1 MPGATVKVLLLADTH
16 LGFDLP
22 FAPRVERR
30 RRGPDFFAN
39 TERALQPAYRG
50 EVDLVV
56 HGGDL
61 LYRSR
66 VPPELVQMAMAPL
79 FRAAEQGVPV
89 CLVPGNH
96 ERSHIPYPL
105 LARHPR
111 VLIFDEPR
119 TFVIRRRGCAV
130 ALSGWPYRP
139 RMTGTFG
146 RLLEQTGWRR
156 ARADLRLLCLHQ
168 VVQGARVGVQNYC
181 FRDGPEVIRGADLPR
196 SPRLAALLCGHIHR
210 GQVLTVDLQG
220 RPLPVPV
227 LYPGAIE
234 RTSFAE
240 RDEPKGYLTLELTA
254 GEGGVLSR
262 WIFHPLPTRPMVL
275 LQGAP
280 QRPLAWLRQ
289 RLAALPPDAIVRVR
303 LPPEQARGLRAAQ
316 IRALAPSS
324 MNVSLDP
331 WLPGRAIRGRA
342 GPHPR

>member
-1 MPGATVKVLLLADTH
+1 MVSGATVKVLLLADTH

-39 TERALQPAYRG
+39 MERALQPAYRG

-79 FRAAEQGVPV
+79 FRAAEAGVPV

-96 ERSHIPYPL
+96 ERSQIPYPL
-105 LARHPR
+105 LARHPKL
-111 VLIFDEPR
+111 LIFDGPR
-119 TFVIRRRGCAV
+119 TFLVRRRGCAL

-139 RMTGTFG
+139 RMAGAFG

-156 ARADLRLLCLHQ
+156 APADLRLLCLHQ
-168 VVQGARVGVQNYC
+168 VVQGARVGVQDYC
-181 FRDGPEVIRGADLPR
+181 FRGGPEVIRGVDLPR
-196 SPRLAALLCGHIHR
+196 GFAALLCGHIHR
-210 GQVLTVDLQG
+210 AQVLTVDLRG
-220 RPLPVPV
+220 RPLSVPV

-240 RDEPKGYLTLELTA
+240 RDEPKGYLTLELA
-254 GEGGVLSR
+254 PEGEGGALAR
-262 WIFHPLPTRPMVL
+262 WTFHPLPTRPMVL

-280 QRPLAWLRQ
+280 PRPLEWLRQ
-289 RLAALPPDAIVRVR
+289 RLAELPPDAIVRLR

-331 WLPGRAIRGRA
+331 WLSGRAIRGRA